1 MIHYIL
7 FRTQAHAT
15 EDVSR
20 VQEALETVLPEDTPI
35 EFEETEGYFGNPI
48 KILTARIEKKK
59 AAEKYIEFLRTSL
72 PEADLNEL
80 IKELP
85 ERVDDECNFYLRLS
99 KQDAYLGDVR
109 ITYAEDAI
117 AVRVKLAAYPAK
129 YENGLKIIREYFHA
143 EE

>member
-20 VQEALETVLPEDTPI
+20 VEEALEHVLPLGTPI
-35 EFEETEGYFGNPI
+35 EREETKGYFDNPI
-48 KILTARIEKKK
+48 TILRAGLEKK
-59 AAEKYIEFLRTSL
+59 AAEDFMEFLRTSL
-72 PEADLNEL
+72 PESDYEEL

-85 ERVDDECNFYLRLS
+85 QRVSEDTNFYLRLS

-117 AVRVKLAAYPAK
+117 SIRAKIATYPAK
-129 YENGLKIIREYFHA
+129 YELALKQVREYFHA

>member
-20 VQEALETVLPEDTPI
+20 VVEALEHVLPLGTPI
-35 EFEETEGYFGNPI
+35 EQEETRGYFDNPI
-48 KILTARIEKKK
+48 IILRAGLEKK
-59 AAEKYIEFLRTSL
+59 AAEQYMEFLRTSL
-72 PEADLNEL
+72 PEPDLEELINEL
-80 IKELP
+80 P
-85 ERVDDECNFYLRLS
+85 QRVSEDTNFYLRLS

-117 AVRVKLAAYPAK
+117 SIRVKIATYPAK
-129 YENGLKIIREYFHA
+129 YELALKQVREYFHA

>member
-7 FRTQAHAT
+7 FRTQSHAT

-20 VQEALETVLPEDTPI
+20 VQEALEHVLPPETPI
-35 EFEETEGYFGNPI
+35 EREETLGYFDNPI
-48 KILTARIEKKK
+48 TILRARLEKK
-59 AAEKYIEFLRTSL
+59 AAERYMEFLRISL
-72 PEADLNEL
+72 PESDINEL

-85 ERVDDECNFYLRLS
+85 QRVSEDCNFYLRLS

-117 AVRVKLAAYPAK
+117 SIRAKIAAYPAR
-129 YENGLKIIREYFHA
+129 YDLALEQAREYFHA
-143 EE
+143 

>member
-20 VQEALETVLPEDTPI
+20 VRAALEHVLPPETPI
-35 EFEETEGYFGNPI
+35 ELEETKGYFDNPI
-48 KILTARIEKKK
+48 IIMRAGLEKK
-59 AAEKYIEFLRTSL
+59 AAEQYMEFLRTSL
-72 PEADLNEL
+72 PESDYKEL
-80 IKELP
+80 IEELP
-85 ERVDDECNFYLRLS
+85 QRVSEDTNFYLRLS

-109 ITYAEDAI
+109 ITYADDAI
-117 AVRVKLAAYPAK
+117 AIRAKIATYPAK
-129 YENGLKIIREYFHA
+129 YELALQQVREYFHA